1 MTRANDKAVAAM
13 HDAERRV
20 KRKLKRL
27 QKKGVRTGSIS
38 PLGEV
43 DTSNTRAV
51 KRYTAELERFI
62 SRQTRFIAGRDGT
75 PIPWGMWRDYRRLER
90 AWNREHARWWGRHGG
105 APFVTSA
112 GASDMTIA
120 ERSAMGR
127 VKGAPLGG
135 VGYQRELTP
144 EKVRGVNDL
153 IKRTQILQKELSPTY
168 QKERVKNLRK
178 NLLAHVDSFNDE
190 RLPSMIRSLT
200 NEQLVALQNTTN
212 FVPLYY
218 RYMSTNIDITLGDD
232 IDAQEHEAQ
241 VEHLKLTIEQIKKLY
256 PRGVREKQLKSKR
269 KGKRTKYRIKAYGYS
284 PENAKEKAHEVTN
297 MMFGE

>member
-1 MTRANDKAVAAM
+1 MTRANDRAVAAM

-27 QKKGVRTGSIS
+27 QKKGVRTGSVT
-38 PLGEV
+38 PLSEI
-43 DTSNTRAV
+43 DTSDTRAV
-51 KRYTAELERFI
+51 KRYTAKLERFV
-62 SRQTRFIAGRDGT
+62 SRQTRFVAGRDGT
-75 PIPWGMWRDYRRLER
+75 PIPYSAWRDYQHLEKR
-90 AWNREHARWWGRHGG
+90 WNREHARWWGQHGG
-105 APFVTSA
+105 TPFVTSA

-135 VGYQRELTP
+135 VSYQRELTP

-153 IKRTQILQKELSPTY
+153 IKRTQILQKELSPSW
-168 QKERVKNLRK
+168 QKQRVKNLRK
-178 NLLAHVDSFNDE
+178 NLLAHVESFNDE

-200 NEQLVALQNTTN
+200 NKQLVALQNTTN

-241 VEHLKLTIEQIKKLY
+241 VEHLKLTIEQIKKMY
-256 PRGVREKQLKSKR
+256 PRGVRERKLESKR
-269 KGKRTKYRIKAYGYS
+269 KGKRTKYTIKAYGYS
-284 PENAKEKAHEVTN
+284 REKAKEKAHEFTDIL
-297 MMFGE
+297 FGE

>member
-1 MTRANDKAVAAM
+1 MTRANDRAVAAM
-13 HDAERRV
+13 HDAERRA
-20 KRKLKRL
+20 KRKLSRLKR
-27 QKKGVRTGSIS
+27 KGVRTGNIS
-38 PLGEV
+38 PLSVV
-43 DTSNTRAV
+43 DTSDTRAV

-62 SRQTRFIAGRDGT
+62 SRQTRFVAGRDGT
-75 PIPWGMWRDYRRLER
+75 PIPWSAWRDYQRLER
-90 AWNREHARWWGRHGG
+90 QWNREHARWWGAHGG
-105 APFVTSA
+105 TPFVTSA

-135 VGYQRELTP
+135 VSYQRKLEP
-144 EKVRGVNDL
+144 EKIRGINDIL
-153 IKRTQILQKELSPTY
+153 RRTEILKKELSPTY

-190 RLPSMIRSLT
+190 RLPSMIKSLT

-241 VEHLKLTIEQIKKLY
+241 VEHLKLTIEQIKKMY
-256 PRGVREKQLKSKR
+256 PRGVRERQLKSKR

-284 PENAKEKAHEVTN
+284 PESAKEKAHEFTD
-297 MMFGE
+297 MLFGE